1 MTEKLCLMDFNSAG
15 DETSL
20 HPRGTHGSKHWS
32 LRLSGGKG
40 SCSGRLE
47 VYHNATWGSVCDDQW
62 NISNAQVVCRQL
74 GCGSVLSADRFGPGE
89 GTVWLNRVKCRGD
102 EIHLWD
108 CHHSLKKHTDC
119 SHAGVTCAGLYVF
132 RFFRTPISCT
142 GCAFPFS
149 ASWIS
154 YASPQAYLGLSLPK
168 DCRVCVC
175 VCVCVCVR
183 VCLCISLPHSRH

>member
-1 MTEKLCLMDFNSAG
+1 
-15 DETSL
+15 
-20 HPRGTHGSKHWS
+20 HWS

-74 GCGSVLSADRFGPGE
+74 GCGSALSADRFGPGE

-119 SHAGVTCAGLYVF
+119 SHAGVTCAGIKTYNFKL
-132 RFFRTPISCT
+132 ISVT
-142 GCAFPFS
+142 DVS
-149 ASWIS
+149 ASTTSTTKSTTIS
-154 YASPQAYLGLSLPK
+154 TST
-168 DCRVCVC
+168 
-175 VCVCVCVR
+175 
-183 VCLCISLPHSRH
+183 